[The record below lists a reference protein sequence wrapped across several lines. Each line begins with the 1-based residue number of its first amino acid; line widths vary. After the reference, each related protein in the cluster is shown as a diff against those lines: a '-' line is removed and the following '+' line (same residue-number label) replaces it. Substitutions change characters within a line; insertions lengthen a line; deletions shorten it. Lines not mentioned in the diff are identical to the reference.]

1 MSSPIDTVLCFHNA
15 FRRDIAEI
23 DSTALNI
30 ARDGGNL
37 SPVLDRLHIMDEI
50 LDYHAKGEEAAVF
63 PAVENLAP
71 LVARAYLMDHR
82 ELDKMVDT
90 LESSTFFARLES

>member
-1 MSSPIDTVLCFHNA
+1 MELSFCQVQSIRSFVFIML

-50 LDYHAKGEEAAVF
+50 LGL
-63 PAVENLAP
+63 P
-71 LVARAYLMDHR
+71 R
-82 ELDKMVDT
+82 
-90 LESSTFFARLES
+90 